1 MNENDKKL
9 RTTILRRY
17 DLLEALYPNEE
28 YYISK
33 LADKTGIN
41 LGNVSKYVADLKEM
55 GLVSIREV
63 SKRPAGRKH
72 KYIKLTRGCR
82 DVISSLLEITKP
94 AEFKLSDPNSE
105 EVNFLLEHINK
116 PPSDEV
122 REQAIRDLKELCLRS
137 RIWKAEFPPEKF
149 PPKRAPKKKT
159 APKKDDKKDGFWS
172 FINKTLNG
180 KSDDPEKAMGL
191 LGGIARNAS
200 AEGEKEVIKRIRN
213 LFASRVKGIAGDPK
227 SYQNL
232 RIKAIWVLDSMR
244 PSNKEKWDIY
254 TDLLEKSM
262 KGEGDKTYH
271 KFSPILVDKFE
282 ALQKWNN
289 KRCRDLFY
297 KLLSA
302 SDPRVRKRA
311 SSFYASLRSPKA

>member
-1 MNENDKKL
+1 M
-9 RTTILRRY
+9 
-17 DLLEALYPNEE
+17 EALYPNEE

-41 LGNVSKYVADLKEM
+41 LGNVSKYAADLKEK

-63 SKRPAGRKH
+63 SERPAGRKR

-82 DVISSLLEITKP
+82 NVISSLIEITKP
-94 AEFKLSDPNSE
+94 VEFKLSDPNIG
-105 EVNFLLEHINK
+105 EVDFLLKHINK

-122 REQAIRDLKELCLRS
+122 RDHAIRDLKELCLRS
-137 RIWKAEFPPEKF
+137 RIWKAEPPPEKF

-172 FINKTLNG
+172 FINQTLNG
-180 KSDDPEKAMGL
+180 KTDDPEKAMGL
-191 LGGIARNAS
+191 LEGIARNAS
-200 AEGEKEVIKRIRN
+200 VEGEKEVIKKIHN

-232 RIKAIWVLDSMR
+232 RIKAIWVLDSMS

-262 KGEGDKTYH
+262 KEEEDKTYY
-271 KFSPILVDKFE
+271 KFSPILFDKFE
-282 ALQKWNN
+282 GLRKWDN

-297 KLLSA
+297 KLLSTP
-302 SDPRVRKRA
+302 DPRVRKRA
-311 SSFYASLRSPKA
+311 SSFYASLSSPKA